1 MPGVSGANRRPGGLG
16 ANPTCALVPWLC
28 LTPISTNG
36 GGRSIRKRYYCS
48 QCKAGPSRQFGIRIA
63 SPEKAGAG
71 VHSSQSP
78 DLIAG
83 LGSNQEAEISRST
96 TATWGPGRVNLAPA
110 PVPAAAVLDHTM
122 ESPLRLSL
130 LYVALASLLSP
141 GRSGKCSSP
150 SHCRV
155 AQEES
160 MRVGSG
166 KGGVVGAL
174 TQPQAGFCWYS

>member
-1 MPGVSGANRRPGGLG
+1 M
-16 ANPTCALVPWLC
+16 
-28 LTPISTNG
+28 
-36 GGRSIRKRYYCS
+36 SIRKRYNCS

-71 VHSSQSP
+71 GHSSQSP

-83 LGSNQEAEISRST
+83 WGSNQEAEISRRT
-96 TATWGPGRVNLAPA
+96 MATWGSGRVNLAPT

-122 ESPLRLSL
+122 GSPLRLSL

-141 GRSGKCSSP
+141 GRSRKCSSP

-155 AQEES
+155 AQEEGVR
-160 MRVGSG
+160 MGSG